1 MSIDTKR
8 AEMNTLAYDRNA
20 IKSTQT
26 ITASVIKN
34 NNYQTFVNKI
44 VKQMII
50 DPRNTWIP
58 HVNGWYYVNMVGG
71 NWEDDLVQVSKNKDN
86 KFKEFS
92 TNPDKLFDS
101 VKPQFGHLIKDIN
114 PPQLGIDY
122 DTISGRLRNISIAT
136 RTNMTQEFSIVWKDN
151 ANAEV
156 FKYHEF
162 WYDYID
168 AHKKG
173 FIKSNQE
180 YKDENYFIDV
190 PYFNAIWIAILKP
203 LTFELLGL
211 VKLMGV
217 APTNPIALQEIL
229 GQRGASQLTNYTIN
243 YKCVDSIV
251 QMFQGEP
258 SGNFY
263 DEFMLDQQNFFD
275 SKILDSLYYGGQE
288 SLKDIKLFG

>member
-1 MSIDTKR
+1 MIDVNKQTDV
-8 AEMNTLAYDRNA
+8 NSLAYDRNI

-26 ITASVIKN
+26 ISAKTGMD

-44 VKQMII
+44 VKQLIV
-50 DPRNTWIP
+50 DPRGNWAP

-71 NWEDDLVQVSKNKDN
+71 TWESKLVNAYKDKEN
-86 KFKEFS
+86 SYKEFS
-92 TNPDKLFDS
+92 TNPETLFTS
-101 VKPQFGHLIKDIN
+101 VKKEFGHLIKDIN
-114 PPQLGIDY
+114 PPQLGIDF

-151 ANAEV
+151 STAQV

-162 WYDYID
+162 WNDFID
-168 AHKKG
+168 AHRKG
-173 FIKSNQE
+173 FIKS
-180 YKDENYFIDV
+180 DEKYDDDTYFIDV
-190 PYFNAIWIAILKP
+190 PYFNSVWIAILKP
-203 LTFELLGL
+203 FTFELLGL

-217 APTNPIALQEIL
+217 APSNPIPLQEIL

-243 YKCVDSIV
+243 YKVVDSIV
-251 QMFQGEP
+251 QMFEGKP

-263 DEFMLDQQNFFD
+263 NEFMLDQQAFFD
-275 SKILDSLYYGGQE
+275 SKILESLYYGGQS